1 MELLTEYLENGY
13 PEKLFYYCLRK
24 TGDVREAEDLASDIS
39 LSVIQELSRGV
50 VPQSF
55 SAWVWKIAG
64 NRYARWA
71 DKRRKLRENTAEL
84 DVSEYDLSDCDS
96 AVDSDMILREQISL
110 MRRELAFIS
119 SDYREIVVRYYIEN
133 KRVADIAESLDI
145 PEGTVMSK
153 LFRAR
158 KILREGMN
166 MAREFGKMSYAPENL
181 FFTMNGMRSEN
192 GAPWCYLKKLLDKN
206 IMLAAYRTPS
216 TAEELS
222 VEVGVA
228 LPYIEEELKALTENT
243 LMKKNGKKYET
254 NFFIISADAQ
264 KKADEHLKTV
274 IKPLTQSLY
283 KMSVISQ
290 SRYVSMGY
298 QPREDELWFYLM
310 REVDGERYKV
320 VNSVNSDKADMSTI
334 GSWGHTIRPCGG
346 EWDIIGREICDAGS
360 SRISCLGCVTDADA
374 RLKPEIKW
382 LKYYFP
388 NHQHRYDDISYDD
401 AAALCD
407 IVRGKPVEKWM
418 EDRLSAYRL
427 IRRGEGGLEPTFLLI
442 KESKKLTEEKQAE
455 YDELEKCAEELMM
468 KHYLYC
474 RELVKNE
481 TPEPLKNNVNQIAQ
495 ACGDLFCLREAVL
508 DEALRGGL
516 LALPEDEGRRDVL
529 GARLEM

>member
-84 DVSEYDLSDCDS
+84 DVSEYDLPDCDS

-192 GAPWCYLKKLLDKN
+192 GAPWCYL
-206 IMLAAYRTPS
+206 
-216 TAEELS
+216 
-222 VEVGVA
+222 
-228 LPYIEEELKALTENT
+228 
-243 LMKKNGKKYET
+243 
-254 NFFIISADAQ
+254 
-264 KKADEHLKTV
+264 
-274 IKPLTQSLY
+274 
-283 KMSVISQ
+283 
-290 SRYVSMGY
+290 
-298 QPREDELWFYLM
+298 
-310 REVDGERYKV
+310 
-320 VNSVNSDKADMSTI
+320 
-334 GSWGHTIRPCGG
+334 
-346 EWDIIGREICDAGS
+346 
-360 SRISCLGCVTDADA
+360 
-374 RLKPEIKW
+374 
-382 LKYYFP
+382 
-388 NHQHRYDDISYDD
+388 
-401 AAALCD
+401 
-407 IVRGKPVEKWM
+407 EKWM

-481 TPEPLKNNVNQIAQ
+481 IPEPLKNNVNQIEQ

>member
-84 DVSEYDLSDCDS
+84 DVSEYDLPDCDS

-133 KRVADIAESLDI
+133 KRVVDIAESLDI

-216 TAEELS
+216 TAE
-222 VEVGVA
+222 GA
-228 LPYIEEELKALTENT
+228 
-243 LMKKNGKKYET
+243 
-254 NFFIISADAQ
+254 F
-264 KKADEHLKTV
+264 
-274 IKPLTQSLY
+274 
-283 KMSVISQ
+283 
-290 SRYVSMGY
+290 
-298 QPREDELWFYLM
+298 
-310 REVDGERYKV
+310 
-320 VNSVNSDKADMSTI
+320 
-334 GSWGHTIRPCGG
+334 
-346 EWDIIGREICDAGS
+346 
-360 SRISCLGCVTDADA
+360 
-374 RLKPEIKW
+374 
-382 LKYYFP
+382 
-388 NHQHRYDDISYDD
+388 
-401 AAALCD
+401 
-407 IVRGKPVEKWM
+407 
-418 EDRLSAYRL
+418 
-427 IRRGEGGLEPTFLLI
+427 RRGRSCT
-442 KESKKLTEEKQAE
+442 
-455 YDELEKCAEELMM
+455 
-468 KHYLYC
+468 
-474 RELVKNE
+474 
-481 TPEPLKNNVNQIAQ
+481 
-495 ACGDLFCLREAVL
+495 AVY
-508 DEALRGGL
+508 
-516 LALPEDEGRRDVL
+516 
-529 GARLEM
+529 

>member
-1 MELLTEYLENGY
+1 MELMSEYIENGY

-24 TGDVREAEDLASDIS
+24 TGDSREAEDLASDIS

-71 DKRRKLRENTAEL
+71 DKRRRTRENTAEL
-84 DVSEYDLSDCDS
+84 DVSEYDLPDYDS
-96 AVDSDMILREQISL
+96 AADSDMILREQISL

-133 KRVADIAESLDI
+133 KRVADIASSLGI

-181 FFTMNGMRSEN
+181 FFSMNGMESEN
-192 GAPWCYLKKLLDKN
+192 GAPWCYLDKLLDKN

-264 KKADEHLKTV
+264 RKAEEHLKTV
-274 IKPLTQSLY
+274 IEPLTQSLC
-283 KMSVISQ
+283 KMSVITQ
-290 SRYVSMGY
+290 SGTVSMGY
-298 QPREDELWFYLM
+298 QPKEDELWFYLM
-310 REVDGERYKV
+310 REVDGTTYNVTSSVDGDKV
-320 VNSVNSDKADMSTI
+320 DMSK
-334 GSWGHTIRPCGG
+334 GHTVRPFNG
-346 EWDIIGREICDAGS
+346 EWDIIGCEVYDGKYSKIG
-360 SRISCLGCVTDADA
+360 LNGCVTDSDA

-388 NHQHRYDDISYDD
+388 NQNYHSVSYDE

-407 IVRGKPVEKWM
+407 IVRGNPVEKWM
-418 EDRLSAYRL
+418 EDRLLSYRL
-427 IRRGEGGLEPTFLLI
+427 IRRGENGLEPTFLV
-442 KESKKLTEEKQAE
+442 KKGYKKITDEMQAE
-455 YDELEKCAEELMM
+455 YNELTKCAEELMM

-481 TPEPLKNNVNQIAQ
+481 IPEPLKNDANQIGQ
-495 ACGDLFCLREAVL
+495 ACVELFRLRGAVL
-508 DEALRGGL
+508 DEALREGL
-516 LALPEDEGRRDVL
+516 LALPDDEGRRDVL

>member
-1 MELLTEYLENGY
+1 MSEYIENGY

-39 LSVIQELSRGV
+39 LCVIQELSRGV

-71 DKRRKLRENTAEL
+71 DKRRRTRENTAEL
-84 DVSEYDLSDCDS
+84 DVSECDLPDYDS
-96 AVDSDMILREQISL
+96 AADSDMILREQISL

-133 KRVADIAESLDI
+133 KRVADIAASLGI

-181 FFTMNGMRSEN
+181 FFSMNGMESEN
-192 GAPWCYLKKLLDKN
+192 GAPWRYLDKLLDVN

-228 LPYIEEELKALTENT
+228 LPYIEEELNALTENT

-264 KKADEHLKTV
+264 RKAEEHLKTV
-274 IKPLTQSLY
+274 IEPLTQSLC
-283 KMSVISQ
+283 KMSVITQ
-290 SRYVSMGY
+290 SGIVSMGY
-298 QPREDELWFYLM
+298 QPKEDELWFYLM

-320 VNSVNSDKADMSTI
+320 ENSVDSDKADMSTI
-334 GSWGHTIRPCGG
+334 GPWGFTVRPFNG
-346 EWDIIGREICDAGS
+346 EWDIIGREVYDGETF
-360 SRISCLGCVTDADA
+360 RISCLGCVSDPDA

-382 LKYYFP
+382 LKYHFP
-388 NHQHRYDDISYDD
+388 SHQHRYDISYDD

-407 IVRGKPVEKWM
+407 IVRGNPVEKWM
-418 EDRLSAYRL
+418 EDRLLAYHL
-427 IRRGEGGLEPTFLLI
+427 IRRVENGLEPTFLVI
-442 KESKKLTEEKQAE
+442 KEIKKLTEETQAE
-455 YDELEKCAEELMM
+455 YDELTKYAEELMM

-481 TPEPLKNNVNQIAQ
+481 IPEPLKNDANQIGQ
-495 ACGDLFCLREAVL
+495 ACGDLFSLREAVL
-508 DEALRGGL
+508 DEALREGL
-516 LALPEDEGRRDVL
+516 LSLPEDEGRRDVL

>member
-1 MELLTEYLENGY
+1 MSEYIENGY

-39 LSVIQELSRGV
+39 LCVIQELSRGV

-71 DKRRKLRENTAEL
+71 DKRRRTRENTAEL
-84 DVSEYDLSDCDS
+84 DVSEYDLPDHDS
-96 AVDSDMILREQISL
+96 AADSDMILREQISL

-119 SDYREIVVRYYIEN
+119 SDYREIVVRYYLEN
-133 KRVADIAESLDI
+133 KRVADIAASLDI

-181 FFTMNGMRSEN
+181 FFSMNGMDSEN
-192 GAPWCYLKKLLDKN
+192 GAPWRYLNRLLDVN

-298 QPREDELWFYLM
+298 QPKEDELWFYLM
-310 REVDGERYKV
+310 REVDGER
-320 VNSVNSDKADMSTI
+320 
-334 GSWGHTIRPCGG
+334 
-346 EWDIIGREICDAGS
+346 
-360 SRISCLGCVTDADA
+360 
-374 RLKPEIKW
+374 
-382 LKYYFP
+382 
-388 NHQHRYDDISYDD
+388 
-401 AAALCD
+401 
-407 IVRGKPVEKWM
+407 
-418 EDRLSAYRL
+418 
-427 IRRGEGGLEPTFLLI
+427 
-442 KESKKLTEEKQAE
+442 
-455 YDELEKCAEELMM
+455 
-468 KHYLYC
+468 
-474 RELVKNE
+474 
-481 TPEPLKNNVNQIAQ
+481 
-495 ACGDLFCLREAVL
+495 
-508 DEALRGGL
+508 
-516 LALPEDEGRRDVL
+516 
-529 GARLEM
+529 